1 MKKTLSIISITLILT
16 MFFGT
21 LTYASE
27 HEVGSTAASEQ
38 DEFTLEEM
46 LQYAL
51 EDERMAQ
58 AEYAAIMEAF
68 DVTRPFSN
76 IEKAEVQHEAAVIS
90 LYEAKGIEVPN
101 FDPESYVVIPG
112 TLVETYEIGIEAE
125 IMNIAMY
132 DKFLE
137 QDLDDDVRAVFEALR
152 DGSINHLAAF
162 EKGLERVESPNN
174 GRVSGNKRKNRN

>member
-1 MKKTLSIISITLILT
+1 MKKIVSIMSLTLILT
-16 MFFGT
+16 LSFGT

-27 HEVGSTAASEQ
+27 NPVGSGAASEQ

-76 IEKAEVQHEAAVIS
+76 IEKAEIQHEAAVIS
-90 LYEAKGIEVPN
+90 LYEVRGLEVPD
-101 FDPESYVVIPG
+101 FEPDTYVVIPE
-112 TLVETYEIGIEAE
+112 TLTETYEIGIEAE
-125 IMNIAMY
+125 INNIAMY
-132 DKFLE
+132 EKFLE
-137 QDLDDDVRAVFEALR
+137 QDLDDDVRMVFEALR

-162 EKGLERVESPNN
+162 EKGLERIVTPNN
-174 GRVSGNKRKNRN
+174 GKVSGNKRSNRR